1 MKEKKEK
8 QKNKEKKSNRFLE
21 IVKRKWLVNA
31 SMTFILVAIIVAIF
45 IGVNIGMQK
54 LELTPIDFSQE
65 KLFTLTEESKER
77 VKSIEKEVH
86 IYFVGYTEE
95 DTSVDLAKQYKK
107 ANEKIIAETVDVN
120 SRPDLVQKYGIEN
133 GSQGI
138 IVECGEKSKVLTAN
152 DLVTYDTTSYET
164 ISIAEEKLTSSILN
178 VTSNEIPKVYFLQGY
193 SDFSLTINMNYL
205 NMYLQNEVNEIE
217 TLNILAQGKVPEDC
231 KTLVITTPNKD
242 FDETTTNSIKNYI
255 NQGGSILWLNASV
268 TETQNFT
275 NINSILALYAVNP
288 FEVGRIME
296 TDATKRVEGA
306 TNIIFPTIEYSTITK
321 TMYNTQGVVLVDATK
336 INIQE
341 EKLEE
346 LKVQKTEILT
356 TSESSFFRSNY
367 KNNATMK
374 QEDEVSGKFVVGAEL
389 EKTIKE
395 ANDET
400 KETKK
405 VSKLVIIGENAF
417 ITDYPLSQN
426 SQYPLVGELNNKDI
440 VLNSIAYLVDRE
452 EDITARKS
460 TGTVTY
466 TATEIQDLIV
476 KIIIFAIPVIIIIV
490 GIIIWQVR
498 RRKK

>member
-1 MKEKKEK
+1 MFVKEKKEK
-8 QKNKEKKSNRFLE
+8 KKNKFLE

-31 SMTFILVAIIVAIF
+31 SITFILVDIIVAIF
-45 IGVNIGMQK
+45 IGINMGMQK

-77 VKSIEKEVH
+77 VKNIDKDVH

-107 ANEKIIAETVDVN
+107 VNEKIVAETVDTN
-120 SRPDLVQKYGIEN
+120 NRPDLVQKYGIEN

-138 IVECGEKSKVLTAN
+138 IVECGEKSKVLAAS

-193 SDFSLTINMNYL
+193 SDFSLTANMNYL

-217 TLNILAQGKVPEDC
+217 SLNILAQGKVPEDC

-242 FDETTTNSIKNYI
+242 FDETTTNSIKDYI
-255 NQGGSILWLNASV
+255 NQGGSILWLNTSV
-268 TETQNFT
+268 TEAQNFT
-275 NINSILALYAVNP
+275 NINSILALYGVKP

-306 TNIIFPTIEYSTITK
+306 ANIIFPTIEYSTITK
-321 TMYNTQGVVLVDATK
+321 TMYNTQGVVLIDATK
-336 INIQE
+336 INMEE

-356 TSESSFFRSNY
+356 TSESSFFRSDY
-367 KNNATMK
+367 KNSATTK
-374 QEDEVSGKFVVGAEL
+374 QADEESGRFVVGAEF

-400 KETKK
+400 KEAKQ

-440 VLNSIAYLVDRE
+440 VLNSMAYLVDRE

-466 TATEIQDLIV
+466 TATETQDLIV
-476 KIIIFAIPVIIIIV
+476 KIIIFAIPVIIIIA
-490 GIIIWQVR
+490 GIVIWQMR